1 MEKVKYVQKQV
12 RQWRDQGSEK
22 PMCTARPGWQ
32 TISPQNMDYK
42 KRMHQ
47 IHINLVDI
55 LNIDAHKRYAYHA
68 WQENYLSPVSTSVIL
83 RGYS

>member
-55 LNIDAHKRYAYHA
+55 LNIDAHKRYDNHA
-68 WQENYLSPVSTSVIL
+68 WHLVGKQCNGVLLHCTF
-83 RGYS
+83 

>member
-1 MEKVKYVQKQV
+1 MQ
-12 RQWRDQGSEK
+12 

-47 IHINLVDI
+47 VSINLVDI
-55 LNIDAHKRYAYHA
+55 VKIDTEKRY
-68 WQENYLSPVSTSVIL
+68 IL
-83 RGYS
+83 HELKMK